1 MPGGSGDYNSLLQ
14 AANRQLQPPRGVLTA
29 PYGEQ
34 GVQVTMASAMCGHSP
49 GRSYPVKRLRVPLH
63 DFLYRRVLNRHEKA
77 HACIDLQIDRY
88 DLRWEV

>member
-34 GVQVTMASAMCGHSP
+34 GVQVTMASAICGHSP
-49 GRSYPVKRLRVPLH
+49 GGSYPVKRLRVPL
-63 DFLYRRVLNRHEKA
+63 RRA
-77 HACIDLQIDRY
+77 HIHNPAPSGHARFY
-88 DLRWEV
+88 